1 MCVLSD
7 RMYLHLS
14 WLSGAHYED
23 ANQDAVPHAPSKNP
37 TVLSAS
43 TFCIEMKVPKTRYTE
58 QCGVIQIK
66 QRLHSNEVAKYYTN
80 GLELKKESGEVW
92 CFLWWM

>member
-1 MCVLSD
+1 M
-7 RMYLHLS
+7 RMQTRMLCRMHPQKIPQCCQQ
-14 WLSGAHYED
+14 A
-23 ANQDAVPHAPSKNP
+23 Q
-37 TVLSAS
+37 
-43 TFCIEMKVPKTRYTE
+43 FCIEMEVPKTRYTE